1 MPPVPFFCP
10 NRTKSTIFSFQY
22 IFTPKLFKS
31 IHSTMK
37 ISKEDFEKMKAKYD
51 QEVKK
56 GKPAK
61 GNKHDIE
68 DQTNWES
75 FTKEDLLEVLNQE
88 GVTGL
93 KFYLTE
99 YPQDVAEE
107 FFGKE
112 ADLYVGRLNL
122 VYSPIYASSGTER
135 SGSAERDEYY
145 DRGTVCP
152 PTCQ

>member
-1 MPPVPFFCP
+1 
-10 NRTKSTIFSFQY
+10 
-22 IFTPKLFKS
+22 
-31 IHSTMK
+31 MK

-68 DQTNWES
+68 NQTNWES

-107 FFGKE
+107 FFGKD

-122 VYSPIYASSGTER
+122 VYSPIYAT
-135 SGSAERDEYY
+135 SGSDKSLANRSADLEKGDEYY
-145 DRGTVCP
+145 NRGVTCP
-152 PTCQ
+152 PHCQ

>member
-22 IFTPKLFKS
+22 IFAPQLFKT
-31 IHSTMK
+31 IHLTMK

-68 DQTNWES
+68 NQTNWES
-75 FTKEDLLEVLNQE
+75 YTKEDLLEVLNQD
-88 GVTGL
+88 GVIGL
-93 KFYLTE
+93 KFHLTE
-99 YPQDVAEE
+99 YTQETAEE
-107 FFGKE
+107 FHGSD
-112 ADLYVGRLNL
+112 AAQYVGRLNL
-122 VYSPIYASSGTER
+122 VYSPIYAENVAGKTE
-135 SGSAERDEYY
+135 EEYY
-145 DRGTVCP
+145 DRGQLCP